1 MASASDI
8 SGRTAKQLA
17 LTRILEEFQR
27 GDFQGANQLIREF
40 DSLIRNLAERRSGDD
55 AAETARLIGLG
66 RKGLKTAARK
76 FRMNQGVEKFH
87 MFAVNQIQKAMDGKN
102 KGFFA
107 RVFGR

>member
-1 MASASDI
+1 MAGATGI
-8 SGRTAKQLA
+8 SGKTAKHLA

-40 DSLIRNLAERRSGDD
+40 DSLIRNLAERRSKDNP
-55 AAETARLIGLG
+55 AETTRLIERG

-87 MFAVNQIQKAMDGKN
+87 MFAVDQIQKAMDGKN
-102 KGFFA
+102 KGFFS
-107 RVFGR
+107 RIFSR